1 MTSLAGVLGW
11 PVGHSRSPV
20 MHNAGYEALG
30 LDWRYLPLPVAPE
43 RFEETVRALEASG
56 YKGANVTVPHK
67 LAALDLADE
76 ATDAARAIGAA
87 NSLSLLDGS
96 IAADNTD
103 AGGFID
109 ALGEPPASAL
119 VLGAGGSARAV
130 AWALREAGTA
140 VAVAGRTPER
150 VRALAGDLGVEAL
163 DRPAASELIV
173 NCTTVGLDPAVTVP
187 EAVEALGLGDIDPPP
202 VAFDLVYREG
212 KTPFAEWAAAGGS
225 RVIDGLEML
234 VMQGARSFTAWTG
247 AEAPVGVMREA
258 ARRGP

>member
-1 MTSLAGVLGW
+1 MTTLAGVLGW

-20 MHNAGYEALG
+20 MHNAAYEALG
-30 LDWRYLPLPVAPE
+30 LDWRYLPLPIAPE
-43 RFEETVRALEASG
+43 RFEETVRALPGSG
-56 YKGANVTVPHK
+56 YRGVNVTVPHK
-67 LAALDLADE
+67 LAALQLADE
-76 ATDAARAIGAA
+76 ATAAATAIGAA
-87 NSLSLLDGS
+87 NSLSLEGGS

-103 AGGFID
+103 AGGFTD
-109 ALGEPPASAL
+109 ALGAPPATAL

-150 VRALAGDLGVEAL
+150 VQALAGDLEVEPL
-163 DRPAASELIV
+163 ERPKAAELIV

-187 EAVEALGLGDIDPPP
+187 EAVEALGLGEIDPPP
-202 VAFDLVYREG
+202 VAFELVYGEG
-212 KTPFAEWAAAGGS
+212 TTPFARWAAAGGS

-247 AEAPVGVMREA
+247 EEAPLEVMREA